1 MFVAVASLRSFAR
14 AARSLGR
21 SPQSATRSVA
31 ALEARLKTRLLAR
44 STRAV
49 SLTADGARHLDRAR
63 TLVAE
68 FDAIES
74 PEIGPLRG
82 VLVVT
87 APVLFGQMHVVRAV
101 LEMTEAH
108 PDLDVR
114 LLLFD
119 RVVSLADEGI
129 DVAVRIGALPD
140 SSLRARLVGHVRS
153 VVCASPEYLDR
164 AGRPRAPESLAK
176 HACIAFTATTPI
188 ADRWSFGKESVSVR
202 PRLTVN
208 SGQAAIDAAVSG
220 HGIVRAFSYQV
231 QPLVDRGK
239 LEIVLRSHEPEPSPV
254 HVVQLAGSPARAA
267 TAFAELAVSRLSRA
281 LKGS

>member
-1 MFVAVASLRSFAR
+1 DAEQIRHDTEHLLDLGKDVVGLSGRGNGVDGSDASHGGLLASSEDAFATRLKQWSELDDIIPESGMTDRIEDWRMFVAVASMRSFAK

-31 ALEARLKTRLLAR
+31 ALEARLGTRLLAR

-68 FDAIES
+68 FDALES
-74 PEIGPLRG
+74 PEAGPLRG

-87 APVLFGQMHVVRAV
+87 APVLFGQVHVVRAV

-129 DVAVRIGALPD
+129 DVALRIGALPD
-140 SSLRARLVGHVRS
+140 SSLRARRVGHVRS

-164 AGRPRAPESLAK
+164 AGRPR
-176 HACIAFTATTPI
+176 
-188 ADRWSFGKESVSVR
+188 
-202 PRLTVN
+202 
-208 SGQAAIDAAVSG
+208 
-220 HGIVRAFSYQV
+220 
-231 QPLVDRGK
+231 
-239 LEIVLRSHEPEPSPV
+239 
-254 HVVQLAGSPARAA
+254 
-267 TAFAELAVSRLSRA
+267 
-281 LKGS
+281 